1 MLVELG
7 HYEPFGKDF
16 LEKRP
21 HLGQESALNPVI
33 DFSAL
38 DLGPSQ
44 KPFPAPRTIHKL
56 FNVSDTVSI
65 DAGDRL
71 DERSLYQRGKLDN
84 PAIQL
89 EQEVYVKGS
98 TVVWSRGGYVMKTF
112 DYSAEDQPIQQV
124 LFAWFPVTSTFFKS
138 DPTNKPA
145 VDTILNDLG
154 GDRHLVEGYW
164 EKKGP
169 QSIINFN
176 KSVTKD
182 DNEEEEE
189 EHHEHLKK
197 PFGSL
202 NVPDLEEKDHGLQR
216 RTLCIV
222 FQDYIKIHCEDG
234 LNSTAHVPFEIGDV
248 VPLDMGVLVSRK
260 YVPGK
265 LWKKG
270 KERSASMTSLSSL
283 AANNRYVPASTKSK
297 VSFQYTHTRG
307 AGLGP
312 SAGTSGGGGG
322 GGSEISSFFV
332 TVTHPL
338 RGACPVKSKDVNN
351 AGVSTLLEP
360 LTNPQKLLFAT
371 TTISAK
377 GRLPVIVTL
386 NIKDHKHYIWTYERR
401 KEKNQPNIHQ
411 HSATAFFPPMTNTK
425 RKGVHSLP
433 KKRFSNKTVS
443 NRNKKRKTNVIEPYA
458 QFHEDYISDDE
469 DVLHENELEKDIYHE
484 LLDPSEISLRLL
496 WTENSNTK

>member
-1 MLVELG
+1 MLIELG
-7 HYEPFGKDF
+7 NYKPFGKDF

-44 KPFPAPRTIHKL
+44 KPFPTPPTIHKL
-56 FNVSDTVSI
+56 FNISDTVTI

-71 DERSLYQRGKLDN
+71 DERSLDQRGKLDN

-124 LFAWFPVTSTFFKS
+124 LFAWFPVTSTFFRS

-154 GDRHLVEGYW
+154 GDKHLVEGYW

-176 KSVTKD
+176 RSVTKD

-189 EHHEHLKK
+189 EHQDPLKK
-197 PFGSL
+197 PLGSL
-202 NVPDLEEKDHGLQR
+202 NIPDLEDNDHGLQR

-222 FQDYIKIHCEDG
+222 FQDCIKIHCEDG
-234 LNSTAHVPFEIGDV
+234 SNVTAHIPFEIGDV

-265 LWKKG
+265 LSKKG
-270 KERSASMTSLSSL
+270 KGRSTGMTSLSSV
-283 AANNRYVPASTKSK
+283 AVNNHHVPSSTKPK
-297 VSFQYTHTRG
+297 VNFHQSHARG
-307 AGLGP
+307 SVVGS
-312 SAGTSGGGGG
+312 SAGATGG

-351 AGVSTLLEP
+351 AGISTLPEP

-371 TTISAK
+371 TKVSAK

-401 KEKNQPNIHQ
+401 KEKNQSVMQQ
-411 HSATAFFPPMTNTK
+411 HSTTAFFPPVTSTK

-433 KKRFSNKTVS
+433 KKRFNNKSMS
-443 NRNKKRKTNVIEPYA
+443 NRNKQQKTNVMESYA